1 MAKLFEDAEFW
12 LPAEILGDDEFF
24 LGNRAGD
31 GKPAG
36 LPAVNLRRELPF
48 GFAASLD
55 SPVESVTDEEENYVA
70 GLTKQMAHYF
80 LQDDDKEVE
89 VEVSAGAADNSRA
102 MSGSPQ
108 STLCAWA
115 ASSNKGSPNGPS
127 LVSSP
132 PTLSPLKVRGKAENP
147 RDMLHEAAGQVMRL
161 RLDELGRQESLYHRG
176 ILGAHRTS
184 PTASA
189 PKKVDAG
196 FLSPNP
202 VLSQQQLQ
210 AARFYHLKRQ
220 LAIKQQLSAA
230 AWVKQAKLKPSAGCG
245 RYCETPYCRPLDLP
259 ASAWPPLRKPPPAQ
273 THPPLASPGTGMRAV
288 FLHTAGARKESAGTG
303 VFLPRTAV
311 HQLEPK
317 KKTGCSTV
325 LVPDRVVRALNLN
338 FDEFA
343 AQPRCSGG
351 FVLSHEAL
359 IGRSNVVPSHHNK
372 PHHKLSTQPPT
383 GLAAYPASAAAV
395 PTVHETGLPQEWT
408 Y

>member
-1 MAKLFEDAEFW
+1 MAKVFEDAEFW

-24 LGNRAGD
+24 LGKGAGD
-31 GKPAG
+31 GMAAG
-36 LPAVNLRRELPF
+36 FPAVTMRRELPF
-48 GFAASLD
+48 GFAANLD
-55 SPVESVTDEEENYVA
+55 SPVESVTDEEEDYVA

-89 VEVSAGAADNSRA
+89 VAVGAADNSRT

-132 PTLSPLKVRGKAENP
+132 PTLSPLKQRGKAEIP

-184 PTASA
+184 PIASA
-189 PKKVDAG
+189 PKKAEVG
-196 FLSPNP
+196 FLAPDP

-220 LAIKQQLSAA
+220 LAIKQQLSSA
-230 AWVKQAKLKPSAGCG
+230 AWVKQTKPIPTAGGG

-259 ASAWPPLRKPPPAQ
+259 ASAWPPLRKPPPSQ
-273 THPPLASPGTGMRAV
+273 PHPPLSLPGAGMRAV
-288 FLHTAGARKESAGTG
+288 FLHTDGARKESAGTG

-311 HQLEPK
+311 NQLQLK

-325 LVPDRVVRALNLN
+325 LVPDRVVQALNLN
-338 FDEFA
+338 LDDFA
-343 AQPRCSGG
+343 AQPRCPGG

-359 IGRSNVVPSHHNK
+359 IGRSSVVPSHHKK
-372 PHHKLSTQPPT
+372 PYYSLSTQPPT
-383 GLAAYPASAAAV
+383 GLAAFPASAAAAV
-395 PTVHETGLPQEWT
+395 PTAHETGLPQEWT